1 MSGFKGYKIERI
13 DTRGSSLTSSKGG
26 KKSSHSPLSGGVVV
40 SGISTQSTIN
50 VAGKRGGLMTNSGGL
65 VVSGASTLRT
75 SPVSG
80 GGAGTAVG
88 QGYNGYGNNTTNPT
102 SRTMATANSSLQRTS
117 SLGEGRKSSSSSLG
131 SSLMISLQRSSSNPS
146 APSSSVGV
154 VVSGRKG
161 IGDDDMMEMDESEDA
176 MGGTGEGGFWGGMG
190 GQGGAGQGL
199 PQHHQL
205 SPQNCALTM
214 QQQQQQQQEQEQRH
228 NLSALTIPL
237 SQPSLSNVSGGEPF
251 SPTHISTPPQDQM
264 YARQITAPTQQGGTN
279 QSSPLIVIDGAN
291 VAEVYALMASAT
303 SGSTGRNFDGAP
315 DSQGIR

>member
-1 MSGFKGYKIERI
+1 M
-13 DTRGSSLTSSKGG
+13 
-26 KKSSHSPLSGGVVV
+26 V

-50 VAGKRGGLMTNSGGL
+50 VAGNRGGLITTSGGL

-80 GGAGTAVG
+80 GGAGTAVTMG
-88 QGYNGYGNNTTNPT
+88 PGYNGSGNNTTNPT

-131 SSLMISLQRSSSNPS
+131 SSLMNSLQRSSSNPS

-161 IGDDDMMEMDESEDA
+161 IGDDDMMGMDESEDA
-176 MGGTGEGGFWGGMG
+176 MGGQEEGGFWGGMG

-199 PQHHQL
+199 PQHQQL
-205 SPQNCALTM
+205 SPQNYAMAMQQQQQQQHLQQQQQLQLQHQQLSPQHCALTM
-214 QQQQQQQQEQEQRH
+214 QQQQQQQLQEQEQRQRH

>member
-1 MSGFKGYKIERI
+1 MG
-13 DTRGSSLTSSKGG
+13 
-26 KKSSHSPLSGGVVV
+26 
-40 SGISTQSTIN
+40 
-50 VAGKRGGLMTNSGGL
+50 
-65 VVSGASTLRT
+65 
-75 SPVSG
+75 
-80 GGAGTAVG
+80 
-88 QGYNGYGNNTTNPT
+88 
-102 SRTMATANSSLQRTS
+102 
-117 SLGEGRKSSSSSLG
+117 
-131 SSLMISLQRSSSNPS
+131 
-146 APSSSVGV
+146 
-154 VVSGRKG
+154 
-161 IGDDDMMEMDESEDA
+161 MDESEDA
-176 MGGTGEGGFWGGMG
+176 MGGQEEGGFWGGMG

-199 PQHHQL
+199 PQHQQL
-205 SPQNCALTM
+205 SPQNYAMAMQQQQQQQHLQQQQQLQLQHQQLSPQNYAMAIQQQQHLQQQQQLQLQHQQLSPQHCALTM
-214 QQQQQQQQEQEQRH
+214 QQQQQQQLQEQEQRQRH